1 MMYRSLQAFFVTEDD
16 AEDARA
22 TLNKLKTNDV
32 MIDHLPDGTDGMTV
46 VPLVYSGNSTQGLGT
61 GNGGIIAPISSTGQ
75 TQDHQSRRSYM
86 LDFKVDEADFQEAL
100 RIVMEKDGRVPKEV
114 FDQ

>member
-32 MIDHLPDGTDGMTV
+32 MIDHLPEGTGGMTV
-46 VPLVYSGNSTQGLGT
+46 VPLAYSGNSTQGLGT

-75 TQDHQSRRSYM
+75 TQDHQSRCSYM